1 MSLVRLEQLFYL
13 VEIANCKSI
22 NKAAENL
29 HLSHQSLSKSMQHL
43 EDELSSTLLL
53 RTNKGITLTGDG
65 EKTLAFAL
73 HILEEIDEFKY
84 PFISK
89 NKRGK
94 QLNALTLICSPVFF
108 FNIVPYIYSVLAK
121 EAPDFSLDSY
131 EKDNAEILDSL
142 SQNPNQVALIADA
155 RDNLLSFRNAHPELF
170 VNFIFEDTYRVG
182 VAKNHFLAKRRS
194 ISSKDLL
201 QYPLAI
207 YVPRQ
212 NSRSPILDILT
223 SYGQPNIICL
233 TDNMNLFNY
242 FLESGK
248 ALVITQKYLAHPNEH
263 INYLTL
269 KDFPSSFYAA
279 ITGKTF
285 CDDNPEFFNNF
296 FALLTAALHQ
306 S

>member
-1 MSLVRLEQLFYL
+1 MRLEQLLYF
-13 VEIANCKSI
+13 VEIANYKSI

-29 HLSHQSLSKSMQHL
+29 HLSHQSLSKSIQSL
-43 EDELSSTLLL
+43 ESELHSTLLL
-53 RTNKGITLTGDG
+53 RTNKGITLTEDG
-65 EKTLAFAL
+65 KKTLAFAQ

-84 PFISK
+84 PFTSK
-89 NKRGK
+89 NKHNK
-94 QLNALTLICSPVFF
+94 LTALTLIGSPVFF
-108 FNIVPYIYSVLAK
+108 FNIVPYIYSALAK
-121 EAPDFSLDSY
+121 MAPDLSLDSY

-142 SQNPNQVALIADA
+142 SKKTNQVALIADA
-155 RDNLLSFRNAHPELF
+155 RENLLAFRNAHPELF
-170 VNFIFEDTYRVG
+170 VNFIFEDTYQVG
-182 VAKNHFLAKRRS
+182 VARNHFLGKRKS
-194 ISSKDLL
+194 ISIKNLL

-212 NSRSPILDILT
+212 NSSSPILDILT
-223 SYGQPNIICL
+223 SYGKPNIICL

-248 ALVITQKYLAHPNEH
+248 ALVITQKYLAHSNER
-263 INYLTL
+263 INYLSI
-269 KDFPSSFYAA
+269 KDFPRSFYAA

-285 CDDNPEFFNNF
+285 CDDNPEFFNSF